1 MTITYS
7 KQVLLK
13 RGNASVVSTYT
24 GPLGELVLNTDT
36 LTVGVHDGATAGGH
50 SVASAASVST
60 ANTAMKGY
68 VDGQISTIIA
78 GAPGALDTL
87 NELANALG
95 NNASFSTTITNSLAT
110 LTSNAAVQSGLI
122 ADTNTAITTAN
133 TAMKGYVDANAATQ
147 LTSINNITN
156 GTATFGNIIPSAN
169 VTYSLGDA
177 THQWKDLHL
186 SGNTIYLGGAT
197 LSVANGAI
205 ESSLPISSTGPVT
218 ASNLAITGTQ
228 VQFAHGAYIE
238 ESEISGDPGYYGLA
252 LNSAEDGV
260 VGLNALDA
268 NASIT
273 SSVIVSNV
281 AVQINVANVTYGG
294 DPLVWFYDQSGG
306 IQWPDGST
314 QTTAYDGET
323 GHMMMIDTSRTDPY
337 IETGTNDRPFKTM
350 AAAIAAVAIANPTGV
365 VPYTFVLMGCIVN
378 ENVNFSAYNF
388 NFITFATTCRSIVN
402 GTFTAGNSN
411 LKQLVIRNIEFANTF
426 TLAGDA
432 TAGQFANTSL
442 YNVSFSGAF
451 NATTVN
457 NLAFYEVAFF
467 GLVVLKNINY
477 VYTNG
482 AQFNTD
488 LTFTVDDSGATA
500 IPSNGIA
507 PMIIILFSAIANNVY
522 MTHVGTGSGFI
533 VFQPHMSR
541 MGLSASTYTIPAGFV
556 FQPQGCAIRGTWVN
570 NGSVTLRDSSFD
582 VAVTGTAPAY
592 TGVIGGDRVV
602 ADRIPT
608 TSKGATGDRVGM
620 LAAGS
625 GYIYAC
631 TLDWTNGSADIWS
644 RTAITATTW

>member
-122 ADTNTAITTAN
+122 ADTNTAIGTANTAMKGYVDGQISTVTNSVTGANAAIVTAN

-169 VTYSLGDA
+169 VTYSLGSPTA
-177 THQWKDLHL
+177 QWKDLFV
-186 SGNTIYLGGAT
+186 GN
-197 LSVANGAI
+197 
-205 ESSLPISSTGPVT
+205 
-218 ASNLAITGTQ
+218 IT
-228 VQFAHGAYIE
+228 F
-238 ESEISGDPGYYGLA
+238 
-252 LNSAEDGV
+252 
-260 VGLNALDA
+260 
-268 NASIT
+268 
-273 SSVIVSNV
+273 
-281 AVQINVANVTYGG
+281 
-294 DPLVWFYDQSGG
+294 
-306 IQWPDGST
+306 PDYT
-314 QTTAYDGET
+314 VQTTAYDGET

-337 IETGTNDRPFKTM
+337 IETGTNDRPFKTV
-350 AAAIAAVAIANPTGV
+350 AAAMAAVAIANPTGV
-365 VPYTFVLMGCIVN
+365 VPYTFVLMGCIVS

-388 NFITFATTCRSIVN
+388 NFITFATTCRSVVT
-402 GTFTAGNSN
+402 GTFAAGNSN
-411 LKQLVIRNIEFANTF
+411 LKQLVIRNIEFADTF

-467 GLVVLKNINY
+467 GPVVLKNINY

-541 MGLSASTYTIPAGFV
+541 MGLSAGTYTIPASFV
-556 FQPQGCAIRGTWVN
+556 FQPRGCAISGTWIN
-570 NGSVTLRDSSFD
+570 SGGSVTIRDSSFD
-582 VAVTGTAPAY
+582 AAVTGTAPAY

-602 ADRIPT
+602 ADKAPT
-608 TSKGATGDRVGM
+608 SSKGATGDRVGM
-620 LAAGS
+620 LAAS
-625 GYIYAC
+625 AGYIYAC
-631 TLDWTNGSADIWS
+631 TADWTNGVADIWS

>member
-50 SVASAASVST
+50 SVASAVSVST

-122 ADTNTAITTAN
+122 TDTNTAIGTANTAMKGYVDGQISTVTNSVTGANAAIVTAN

-156 GTATFGNIIPSAN
+156 GTATFGNVIPSAN
-169 VTYSLGDA
+169 VTYSLGSPTA
-177 THQWKDLHL
+177 QWKDLFV
-186 SGNTIYLGGAT
+186 GNIT
-197 LSVANGAI
+197 LSDNTSQI
-205 ESSLPISSTGPVT
+205 T
-218 ASNLAITGTQ
+218 AYAG
-228 VQFAHGAYIE
+228 
-238 ESEISGDPGYYGLA
+238 
-252 LNSAEDGV
+252 GV
-260 VGLNALDA
+260 GHMTMIDA
-268 NASIT
+268 N
-273 SSVIVSNV
+273 
-281 AVQINVANVTYGG
+281 
-294 DPLVWFYDQSGG
+294 
-306 IQWPDGST
+306 
-314 QTTAYDGET
+314 
-323 GHMMMIDTSRTDPY
+323 RTDVY
-337 IETGTNDRPFKTM
+337 VETGTADRPFKTM
-350 AAAIAAVAIANPTGV
+350 AAAMAAVAIVNPTGV
-365 VPYTFVLMGCIVN
+365 LPYTFVLMGCTVN
-378 ENVNFSAYNF
+378 ENIDFTPYNF
-388 NFITFATTCRSIVN
+388 NFITFATTCRSVVN

-541 MGLSASTYTIPAGFV
+541 MGLSASTYTIPTGFV

-602 ADRIPT
+602 ADKAPT
-608 TSKGATGDRVGM
+608 SSKGATGDRVGM
-620 LAAGS
+620 LAAS
-625 GYIYAC
+625 AGYIYAC
-631 TLDWTNGSADIWS
+631 TADWTNGVADIWS